1 MSKKNIFALLADVAF
16 FALCYY
22 LAFFMRTEVWHLG
35 QYKGMFFI
43 TLPLALGAALIGYL
57 LAGAYRSGLHTISV
71 DDLKEIARG
80 SVYGILILIAAT
92 VFLQVSDLFPR
103 TIFLFFALLL
113 PFAGLAARLLWLLYR
128 LFFFPGAAAG
138 GGKRVLIVGSGEE
151 ADHLITEMKREK
163 GTAMIP
169 VGIVDKTGNREG
181 KGLQGV
187 RIRGKISALPLH
199 VKVKWIDEVIIAM
212 PEAGGSLMR
221 SIVEACRSTGVPYRT
236 LPRLEELVERT
247 SLLSQLRPVQ
257 AGDFYDDWPMS
268 IDGGRISRIMS
279 GRKVLVVGAGGS
291 LGAELCRQAD
301 RFNPAEICF
310 LDHNPERIL
319 HLDDE
324 LARLFPDQQRRLLV
338 GDTLNRCR
346 IDEIMQEVRPEVV
359 IHAACHRHVWPIQAN
374 FREAFRTNVT
384 GTRILAEAAA
394 TAEVQRFVLVSTH
407 RASRPV
413 NIAGLTMRLAEQAV
427 QAMEGISGTTQFL
440 SVRCG
445 STLAQE
451 GGVVSLFERQIR
463 AGGPVLVTHPDASRS
478 FTPLTRAVLLL
489 YQAMAMGDG
498 GEIYSV
504 LPGEKVRISDL
515 ARHMITL
522 AGLEPERD
530 MEIRFTGLRKGET
543 LHEDTAGLVNGLE
556 RTDHEKILVDPV
568 KPSREP
574 GELLAGI
581 SDIETL
587 VESCDGPREIL
598 MLSRELVPE
607 YRPQG
612 RQRV

>member
-1 MSKKNIFALLADVAF
+1 MSKKNIFVLLADVAF

-22 LAFFMRTEVWHLG
+22 LAFFMRTEAWHLG
-35 QYKGMFFI
+35 QYKGLFVI
-43 TLPLALGAALIGYL
+43 TLPPALGAALIGYL
-57 LAGAYRSGLHTISV
+57 LAGSYRSGLHTISV

-80 SVYGILILIAAT
+80 SAYGILIFIAAT

-103 TIFLFFALLL
+103 TIYFFFALLL

-128 LFFFPGAAAG
+128 IFFFPGGAAG
-138 GGKRVLIVGSGEE
+138 GEKRVLIVGSGEE
-151 ADHLITEMKREK
+151 AGHLIAEMKRERGK
-163 GTAMIP
+163 AMIP

-212 PEAGGSLMR
+212 PEAGGSLVR

-236 LPRLEELVERT
+236 LPRLEELVERRP
-247 SLLSQLRPVQ
+247 LLDQLRPVQ
-257 AGDFYDDWPMS
+257 ASDFYDDWPIS
-268 IDGGRISRIMS
+268 IDGGRISRMIS

-291 LGAELCRQAD
+291 LGSELCRQAD

-319 HLDDE
+319 QLDDE
-324 LARLFPDQQRRLLV
+324 LARLFPDRQRRLLV
-338 GDTLNRCR
+338 GDILSRCR
-346 IDEIMQEVRPEVV
+346 IDEVMQEVRPEIV
-359 IHAACHRHVWPIQAN
+359 IHAACHRHTWPIQAN

-407 RASRPV
+407 KASRPV

-427 QAMEGISGTTQFL
+427 QAMEGISGKTQFL

-445 STLAQE
+445 STLARE

-463 AGGPVLVTHPDASRS
+463 AGGPVLVTHPDASRF
-478 FTPLTRAVLLL
+478 FTPLPRAVLLL
-489 YQAMAMGDG
+489 YQAMAMAGG
-498 GEIYSV
+498 GEVYTV
-504 LPGEKVRISDL
+504 LPGEKALVSDL

-522 AGLEPERD
+522 AGLEPEKD
-530 MEIRFTGLRKGET
+530 VEIRFTGLRKGET
-543 LHEDTAGLVNGLE
+543 LHEDSPNLVNGLE

-568 KPSREP
+568 KSSREP
-574 GELLAGI
+574 GELLSGI